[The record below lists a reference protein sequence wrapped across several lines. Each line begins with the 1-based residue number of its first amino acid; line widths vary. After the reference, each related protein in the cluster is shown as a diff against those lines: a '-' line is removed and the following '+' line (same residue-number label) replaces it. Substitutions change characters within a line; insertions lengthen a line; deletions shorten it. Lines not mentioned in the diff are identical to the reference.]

1 MKKFAITIST
11 IILLIIVAFTC
22 ATVAYSNTDA
32 YASDRFPDGTTINGI
47 DCSGLSYEQARE
59 RLTDQWN
66 SKHIM
71 VTGPLSDDIATFT
84 DFGCTYDIMDE
95 LKKAKEQYKVFAAAN
110 HFAGTP
116 LIIEFPMKVESYNEE
131 FKEQVI
137 ASPFLKQNE
146 ASASQD
152 AYVDISDPDFPI
164 IPEIYGD
171 KPNAEKFFNDLLQ
184 HIQTGEIKFMY
195 EEQRYYT
202 LPKVTAEDKELKE
215 YQQYCRKYLKQKITY
230 DLGDETFTLTAEQLN
245 DLLKDD
251 MSGEASEAAVKKFVA
266 GMAEKYDNVGTDR
279 NFTSLS
285 GRQISVSGSTYG
297 WIIDQEKETAQLTA
311 DINSHKDVTRE
322 PVFSESG
329 YGKYSRD
336 VGDTYIDVDISNQV
350 VKMYKNGALVFSASC
365 VTGNRATGTTTDTG
379 TYYVLNKIRD
389 VVLRGENVDGSEYA
403 SPVKYWLGVTW
414 GGQGLH
420 DADWRDTFGG
430 GIWKT
435 DGSHG
440 CINMPP
446 AQMPALFNAAE
457 VGMPVVMHY

>member
-1 MKKFAITIST
+1 M
-11 IILLIIVAFTC
+11 
-22 ATVAYSNTDA
+22 
-32 YASDRFPDGTTINGI
+32 
-47 DCSGLSYEQARE
+47 
-59 RLTDQWN
+59 
-66 SKHIM
+66 
-71 VTGPLSDDIATFT
+71 
-84 DFGCTYDIMDE
+84 
-95 LKKAKEQYKVFAAAN
+95 
-110 HFAGTP
+110 
-116 LIIEFPMKVESYNEE
+116 
-131 FKEQVI
+131 
-137 ASPFLKQNE
+137 
-146 ASASQD
+146 
-152 AYVDISDPDFPI
+152 
-164 IPEIYGD
+164 
-171 KPNAEKFFNDLLQ
+171 
-184 HIQTGEIKFMY
+184 
-195 EEQRYYT
+195 
-202 LPKVTAEDKELKE
+202 
-215 YQQYCRKYLKQKITY
+215 
-230 DLGDETFTLTAEQLN
+230 
-245 DLLKDD
+245 
-251 MSGEASEAAVKKFVA
+251 
-266 GMAEKYDNVGTDR
+266 
-279 NFTSLS
+279 
-285 GRQISVSGSTYG
+285 
-297 WIIDQEKETAQLTA
+297 
-311 DINSHKDVTRE
+311 TRE

>member
-1 MKKFAITIST
+1 
-11 IILLIIVAFTC
+11 
-22 ATVAYSNTDA
+22 
-32 YASDRFPDGTTINGI
+32 
-47 DCSGLSYEQARE
+47 
-59 RLTDQWN
+59 
-66 SKHIM
+66 
-71 VTGPLSDDIATFT
+71 
-84 DFGCTYDIMDE
+84 MD
-95 LKKAKEQYKVFAAAN
+95 
-110 HFAGTP
+110 
-116 LIIEFPMKVESYNEE
+116 
-131 FKEQVI
+131 
-137 ASPFLKQNE
+137 
-146 ASASQD
+146 
-152 AYVDISDPDFPI
+152 
-164 IPEIYGD
+164 
-171 KPNAEKFFNDLLQ
+171 
-184 HIQTGEIKFMY
+184 
-195 EEQRYYT
+195 
-202 LPKVTAEDKELKE
+202 
-215 YQQYCRKYLKQKITY
+215 
-230 DLGDETFTLTAEQLN
+230 
-245 DLLKDD
+245 
-251 MSGEASEAAVKKFVA
+251 
-266 GMAEKYDNVGTDR
+266 
-279 NFTSLS
+279 
-285 GRQISVSGSTYG
+285 
-297 WIIDQEKETAQLTA
+297 IDQEKETAQLTA

-457 VGMPVVMHY
+457 VGMPGLCITDDDAGFSSLNQNPARFSGSVAAFHQKSHFSARLTRAIAEFLALQDGSATACRIFSHSNIPGVLIFHINPFVVHIGSFIVFYADFVAVFFTLQQNPANSCVSAAGFRSFF